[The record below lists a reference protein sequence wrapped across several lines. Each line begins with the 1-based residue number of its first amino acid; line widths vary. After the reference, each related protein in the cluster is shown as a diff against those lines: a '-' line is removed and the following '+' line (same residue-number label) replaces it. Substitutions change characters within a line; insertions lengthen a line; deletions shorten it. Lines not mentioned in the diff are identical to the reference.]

1 MKIGKV
7 DVALSKRGL
16 GFSVRGPADALA
28 VAVATG
34 LGAGFAPVAPGTFGS
49 LVGLL
54 IAYGLIELFKFEVLL
69 LQNSLLL
76 LSVGLT
82 ALGVWAAAR
91 AEKIFDRKD
100 AGQIVID
107 EVCGQL
113 ISFAFVAP
121 YLVKIGGRWRWALLV
136 GFALFRAFDVFK
148 PYPLRRLEGLGGGL
162 GVMADDVLAGVYVA
176 VALSFLLLVLT

>member
-7 DVALSKRGL
+7 DVALSKRGR
-16 GFSVRGPADALA
+16 GFDVGGPADA
-28 VAVATG
+28 VALVVATG
-34 LGAGFAPVAPGTFGS
+34 LGSGFAPVAPGTFGS

-54 IAYGLIELFKFEVLL
+54 IAYGLVELLKFEVLL
-69 LQNSLLL
+69 LQNSILGV
-76 LSVGLT
+76 SAALT
-82 ALGVWAAAR
+82 AAGVWAAAR
-91 AEKIFDRKD
+91 AERIFERKD

-113 ISFAFVAP
+113 ISFAFIAP
-121 YLVKIGGRWRWALLV
+121 YLVKLGGGWRWALLV
-136 GFALFRAFDVFK
+136 GFVLFRAFDILK

-162 GVMADDVLAGVYVA
+162 GVMADDVLAGLYVA